1 VKTVEERVTNI
12 IGRAVMED
20 VCQIRPETRL
30 SELGMDSLEQIECVL
45 SLEEAFKIEL
55 NEAVLWKLRTV
66 QEVIE
71 AVNHAL
77 AAAP

>member
-1 VKTVEERVTNI
+1 VKTVEEGVTNI
-12 IGRAVMED
+12 IRRAVMED
-20 VCQIRPETRL
+20 VSQIRPETKL

-45 SLEEAFKIEL
+45 SLEEAFKVEL
-55 NEAVLWKLRTV
+55 DEAAMWKLRTV

-71 AVNHAL
+71 AVNQAL

>member
-1 VKTVEERVTNI
+1 VKTVEEGVTNI
-12 IGRAVMED
+12 IRRAVMKD
-20 VCQIRPETRL
+20 VSQIRPETKL
-30 SELGMDSLEQIECVL
+30 SELAMDSLEQIECVL

-71 AVNHAL
+71 AVNQAL

>member
-1 VKTVEERVTNI
+1 MKTVEEGVTNI
-12 IGRAVMED
+12 IRRAVMKD
-20 VCQIRPETRL
+20 VSQIRPETKL
-30 SELGMDSLEQIECVL
+30 SELAMDSLEQIECVL

-71 AVNHAL
+71 AVNQAL